1 MSFLLDFKDMKTDT
15 RERRQQLQ
23 DTAHKAPSTS
33 GVYFWKDEAG
43 TVIYVGKAKN
53 LKNRLSSYFS
63 GRKDIKTQILVSR
76 ASSIEYITTANEYEA
91 FILENNMIKEHNP
104 RYNINLKDGK
114 SYPVLRITNE
124 PFPRLFKT
132 RRILQDGSKYFGP
145 FPDVGALDTF
155 IETLQRLYPL
165 RRCKILRKRE
175 SPCMYYHI
183 GRCGAPCCDRE
194 SEHTYN
200 EYIGEIER
208 ILEGKGPDTEA
219 RLTAEMKQAAKELKF
234 EKAARLRDGIA
245 ALRVLRSQN
254 VVEDFDPEDRDYI
267 AYFTE
272 GELVSFTVLK
282 MRQGKLLGRDNYRT
296 VSLNE
301 TEELLG
307 EFLAAYYTEATMIP
321 PKIFVPT
328 TTGLDISRQ
337 WFATALE
344 VQPDIQVVKE
354 EVSEASDSDNKR
366 HMAELPNYKRHM
378 AELPNYKRHVAAMNM
393 AFQNAREDIIRRVRE
408 RGDMP
413 AMEELQKL
421 LGLPHLPVRIEGFD
435 IAHIGGRLPVA
446 SLISFYNGNPD
457 KKNYRYFRLKTT
469 DGIIDDFASMRE
481 AVARRYTRLLNEQA
495 DLPDLILIDGGIG
508 QVNAVQAV
516 LSALELDIPVAG
528 LAKRDEEIYRPG
540 NSTPICLP
548 KRSEALR
555 LLQRVRDETHRF
567 ATSRNQRLR
576 TKENTVSVFA
586 GMPHVGDKRAR
597 SLMLTFTS
605 PKQLVEDCQSY
616 LLEAQATKAATGK
629 ILLPKA
635 EATKE
640 AQTKVNPDIKTS
652 AGKITLPAGP
662 AEQEIYE
669 AAPIAALL
677 HIPRS
682 QAEDILAACK
692 DFVAEQDAA
701 KNRLNKGLHQ
711 TASSRGLEDTASSET
726 NSATAQLAAQLFD
739 ESEYDFIEENESFA
753 AENERDYGE
762 KK

>member
-1 MSFLLDFKDMKTDT
+1 MTFLFTCIDMKTDSK
-15 RERRQQLQ
+15 ERRQQLH

-76 ASSIEYITTANEYEA
+76 AASIEYITTANEYEA

-155 IETLQRLYPL
+155 IETLHRLYPL
-165 RRCKILRKRE
+165 RRCKVLRNRE

-183 GRCGAPCCDRE
+183 GRCGAPCCGRE

-234 EKAARLRDGIA
+234 EKAARLRDGLA

-267 AYFTE
+267 AYFSE
-272 GELVSFTVLK
+272 GELASFTVLK

-307 EFLAAYYTEATMIP
+307 EFLSAYYTEAAMIP

-328 TTGLDISRQ
+328 TTGVDLSRQ
-337 WFATALE
+337 WFAATMDAT
-344 VQPDIQVVKE
+344 PDIQVV
-354 EVSEASDSDNKR
+354 SENMDTTLQPD
-366 HMAELPNYKRHM
+366 YKRHL
-378 AELPNYKRHVAAMNM
+378 APLPDYKRHLAAMNM
-393 AFQNAREDIIRRVRE
+393 AFQNAREDIIRRLRE
-408 RGDMP
+408 RGDIP
-413 AMEELQKL
+413 AMEELQRHL
-421 LGLPHLPVRIEGFD
+421 NLPHLPVRIEGFD

-446 SLISFYNGNPD
+446 SLISFSNGNPD

-481 AVARRYTRLLNEQA
+481 AVARRYTSLLNEQA

-508 QVNAVQAV
+508 QVNAVQSV
-516 LSALELDIPVAG
+516 LSALQLDIPVAG

-540 NSTPICLP
+540 NSTPIRLP
-548 KRSEALR
+548 KRSDALR

-605 PKQLVEDCQSY
+605 PEQLVKDCQRY
-616 LLEAQATKAATGK
+616 LAEAEATLQATGK
-629 ILLPKA
+629 HLLP
-635 EATKE
+635 TQGRG
-640 AQTKVNPDIKTS
+640 QTSPAIKTS
-652 AGKITLPAGP
+652 AGKIKLPAGP
-662 AEQEIYE
+662 QEQEAYE

-677 HIPRS
+677 HIPRN

-692 DFVAEQDAA
+692 EFLAEQQAA
-701 KNRLNKGLHQ
+701 GEK
-711 TASSRGLEDTASSET
+711 
-726 NSATAQLAAQLFD
+726 LAASLKTEAERGHSTAAASEGKAVTATGKKAVTVPVGRTAPALLADQLFED
-739 ESEYDFIEENESFA
+739 DYDFGEEGASLA
-753 AENERDYGE
+753 AEETPPYGE
-762 KK
+762 